1 MLMLIENIF
10 ALSLLAFM
18 LMAIV
23 VLLGAQFNIFNG
35 KPNQC
40 YAVAGLFCLSL
51 MVLLMSG
58 LAWVVRA
65 FFS

>member
-10 ALSLLAFM
+10 AASLIAFM
-18 LMAIV
+18 IMLAVVAI
-23 VLLGAQFNIFNG
+23 GANTRIFNG

-51 MVLLMSG
+51 MVLLISA
-58 LAWVVRA
+58 LAWIVRA
-65 FFS
+65 WA